1 MSTSKKCEQC
11 HTYKP
16 LTEFRPRKIDTKR
29 GRKGEP
35 AGVCAPCADHKAA
48 RKRKARE
55 LDAEA
60 EQIPKEGSLTD
71 LGEKSLVGLLDMV
84 GTLAEPYSVHARVVV
99 SQLAPRDSGSS
110 KLRAIKIARAI
121 GDVQM
126 LHWTHHETHRHKR
139 AANEGLQTISF
150 ICAQSSQQK
159 RKAKPPAHAKSR
171 DTRRCEQF
179 PCHGWLH
186 IVISEKSDTVQLRLH
201 HKTSHVPYVNV
212 SLPEEWRK
220 YIEANAR
227 DQTAGQIW
235 RHIIRVEDERRRVT
249 GAGPVPFRAKAV
261 YYHWLLVC
269 RQDWKLDPDPLV
281 SARRFIQERGEHYRL
296 KAFDLQEEPG
306 TQAVAFYIQDFVE
319 SWAAH
324 TQELAMDSTWNTNG
338 GNFELFAAVADA
350 NGSGIPLAFMF
361 IKTSDAASGAKQTM
375 LERFLGSLKAL
386 GVKPEFTLSDKDWS
400 EINAMD
406 AVWPEAKHQLCFW
419 HALRALKQRLC
430 KSKDSPA
437 PYDAAE
443 AKRHFAFIDPEF
455 VPMAQQT
462 KPIPPPP
469 EVPLRRVRLLLGGRP
484 PVVTPG
490 LPRIRL
496 KPGDIAQALRTDLA
510 SLAESAEIFDLEQN
524 SSTCARPSNIG
535 PLPVALPVEV
545 SDDELSDDESHWGQ
559 RNQAGQVLEEDD
571 DGLESSWDDDDVSD
585 LDDEEDC
592 RHEVRLIDRDQS
604 NIRSEEPLLVSETG
618 PKTRVPGY
626 QFCPPAHRLPILR
639 LFAKHACQHS
649 LLPERHGQDRTA
661 EDIYRDAVDEMYK
674 HCHTN
679 NLPEVWAYMW
689 NSWYCRARWKL
700 WARSAYSNSIPR
712 KRTTMVVEA
721 LWRGVKRLVLHL
733 FNRPPIDLALYAI
746 VTKAVPPYRLALD
759 TIIRNPRAGRA
770 ASLSHTQVA
779 FKQAWQR
786 LLKVPIRGSY
796 ATDVSRWTCDC
807 GAQKYH
813 SHLLCKHLVQAVGR
827 LPASWWPVATRYHIT
842 PFYTVPIDGKIAPP
856 PESMRDHTWLDRM
869 GQPSA
874 IVKQA
879 PRIEPEHVSDNDSE
893 DDIIIPDAIDR
904 RASSPIMSSPDKAPP
919 TGADG
924 LPRTR
929 AGNGAGFDLDDEDDV
944 NITEIKRLLTKSAQ
958 IFAEQLRNP
967 EPRFVRNAIKN
978 AMRGTIRWVC
988 RLDHTVMPELE
999 TVDPAIVLD
1008 LLKRA
1013 ASLFAEQHKTL
1024 EARDMKDAIQA
1035 VGGVIQWARDIERV
1049 ESGRTLLR
1057 TNIRR
1062 RDEPSL
1068 ANTIGYRYREREE
1081 ALGQQDQG

>member
-11 HTYKP
+11 HTYKL
-16 LTEFRPRKIDTKR
+16 LTEFRPRKFDTKR

-35 AGVCAPCADHKAA
+35 SGVCAPCADHKAA

-55 LDAEA
+55 LDSEA

-71 LGEKSLVGLLDMV
+71 LGEKSVMELLDMV
-84 GTLAEPYSVHARVVV
+84 GTLAEPFSVCARVAV
-99 SQLAPRDSGSS
+99 SQLAPRDGGSS
-110 KLRAIKIARAI
+110 KLRAIKIARAL

-126 LHWTHHETHRHKR
+126 LHWTYVYHETHRHKR
-139 AANEGLQTISF
+139 AANEGLQTFSF

-159 RKAKPPAHAKSR
+159 RKAKPPVHAKSR

-186 IVISEKSDTVQLRLH
+186 L
-201 HKTSHVPYVNV
+201 
-212 SLPEEWRK
+212 
-220 YIEANAR
+220 
-227 DQTAGQIW
+227 
-235 RHIIRVEDERRRVT
+235 RRRVT

-281 SARRFIQERGEHYRL
+281 SARKFIQERGEHYRL

-361 IKTSDAASGAKQTM
+361 IRTTDAASGAKQTM

-419 HALRALKQRLC
+419 HAVRALKQRLC

-443 AKRHFAFIDPEF
+443 AKRHFAFIDPGF

-510 SLAESAEIFDLEQN
+510 SVAESAEIFDLEQ
-524 SSTCARPSNIG
+524 SGSTCARPSNIG
-535 PLPVALPVEV
+535 PLPVALPIDV

-559 RNQAGQVLEEDD
+559 RNQAGQVLEGDD
-571 DGLESSWDDDDVSD
+571 GGLESSWDDDDVSD

-604 NIRSEEPLLVSETG
+604 NVRSEEPLLASETG
-618 PKTRVPGY
+618 PKPRVPGY

-700 WARSAYSNSIPR
+700 WARSAYSTSIPR

-779 FKQAWQR
+779 FKHAWQR

-796 ATDVSRWTCDC
+796 ATDVSLWTCDC

-827 LPASWWPVATRYHIT
+827 LPASWWPAATRYHIK
-842 PFYTVPIDGKIAPP
+842 PFYTVPIDGKVAPP
-856 PESMRDHTWLDRM
+856 PESMRDHAWLDRM

-874 IVKQA
+874 IVRQA
-879 PRIEPEHVSDNDSE
+879 PRIEPEHISDNDE
-893 DDIIIPDAIDR
+893 DDDIIPDVIDR
-904 RASSPIMSSPDKAPP
+904 RVSSPIMSSPDKAPP

-929 AGNGAGFDLDDEDDV
+929 AGNGAGFELDDEDDV
-944 NITEIKRLLTKSAQ
+944 NITEIERLLTKSAQ

-967 EPRFVRNAIKN
+967 EPRFIRNAIKN

-999 TVDPAIVLD
+999 TVDPATVLE

-1013 ASLFAEQHKTL
+1013 AVLFAEQHKIL
-1024 EARDMKDAIQA
+1024 EARDMKDAIR
-1035 VGGVIQWARDIERV
+1035 GVDSVIRWVRDIERV

-1068 ANTIGYRYREREE
+1068 TNTIGYRYREREE
-1081 ALGQQDQG
+1081 PLGQQG